1 MNLIYIGLPTM
12 ITSITTISTN
22 IITLV
27 GFISN
32 YPTNIKPDIVKIL
45 IKLDIEKKILLLHS
59 IIEEI
64 PKFYEVSESIII
76 ALKNVEEIVEKIE
89 KELQNIQEKLIYN
102 SNLFMRF
109 RSYDFTDNIES
120 IETYAH
126 ILENRKEDLF
136 RTLTV
141 FKK

>member
-1 MNLIYIGLPTM
+1 M